1 MFRSEI
7 FFRTTQELEYLFF
20 FVAQSTIFFPE
31 FHIRL
36 YHKNSESYFFFV
48 FLHQNQNIF
57 FSNIGNQ
64 NIFRNRPSRN
74 KNCLWQPC
82 LLMDLDKISKLY
94 RAPARYVS
102 YKVSVHLAKQL
113 QRRRVSEIEQS
124 ETNITYGGHICLRMK
139 AK

>member
-1 MFRSEI
+1 MKLEAQW
-7 FFRTTQELEYLFF
+7 TTQELEYLFF
-20 FVAQSTIFFPE
+20 LSRKAQFFFQNFTLGYITKTLNQIIFF
-31 FHIRL
+31 
-36 YHKNSESYFFFV
+36 

-82 LLMDLDKISKLY
+82 FLMDLDKISNLY
-94 RAPARYVS
+94 RAPAIYVS

-124 ETNITYGGHICLRMK
+124 ETNITYGGHVCLRMK